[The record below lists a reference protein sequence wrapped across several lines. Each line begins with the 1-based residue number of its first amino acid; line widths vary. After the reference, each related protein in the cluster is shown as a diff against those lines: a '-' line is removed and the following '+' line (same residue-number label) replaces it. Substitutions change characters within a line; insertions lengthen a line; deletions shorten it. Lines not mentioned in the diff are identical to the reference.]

1 MFTDL
6 ASRLAKLLVHYSLRI
21 KKGDTFFIEGTTEA
35 APLITEIYR
44 EAVRSGANP
53 TTMVH
58 IPGLKYILL
67 NEGQEEQISYEN
79 PYFLYI
85 IEHTDVFA
93 RIYSSAN
100 TRELANMPPE
110 KTQKLAQ
117 SEAGTMRAFF
127 MRNLDPNF
135 RWCVLPWVTSANAIE
150 ANMSNEEY
158 AHLIEKTCF
167 LDQPDPAMA
176 CELLRIEQQKYCSF
190 LEKVDKLHILAP
202 GTDLTMSVKGRKWV
216 NCHGLQDLPDGE
228 VFSAP
233 LEDSVNGVV
242 SFTTP
247 AREVEG
253 VVLTFKN
260 GEVVDFSARRGQNRL
275 AKTLEIPGARRLG
288 EVGIGTNFGQD
299 RITNMVLFDEKMG
312 GTIHLAIGSAY
323 PDSGGKNDSGIHHDM
338 LVDLRQEGRIYA
350 DDRQIFENGK
360 FMI

>member
-1 MFTDL
+1 MFIDL
-6 ASRLAKLLVHYSLRI
+6 ASRLAKLLVHYSVRV
-21 KKGDTFFIEGTTEA
+21 KKGDTVFIEGTTEA

-44 EAVRSGANP
+44 ESVRAGGNP

-85 IEHTDVFA
+85 IQHTDVFL

-100 TRELANMPPE
+100 TRELANMPPD
-110 KTQKLAQ
+110 KTQKLTQ
-117 SEAGTMRAFF
+117 SEAATMRAFF
-127 MRNLDPNF
+127 ARNMDANF
-135 RWCVLPWVTSANAIE
+135 RWCVLPWVTSANAME

-167 LDQPDPAMA
+167 LDQPDPAAA
-176 CELLRIEQQKYCSF
+176 CELLRIEQQKSCDF
-190 LEKVDKLHILAP
+190 LEKVEKLHITGP
-202 GTDLTMSVKGRKWV
+202 GTDLSMSVKDRKWI
-216 NCHGLQDLPDGE
+216 NCHGLEDLPDGE
-228 VFSAP
+228 IFTAP
-233 LEDSVNGVV
+233 LEDSVNGKV

-253 VVLTFKN
+253 VVLTFKD
-260 GEVVDFSARRGQNRL
+260 GEVVDFSARRGQERL

-288 EVGIGTNFGQD
+288 EIGIGTNFGQTN
-299 RITNMVLFDEKMG
+299 ITNMVLFDEKMG

-323 PDSGGKNDSGIHHDM
+323 PESGGKNESGIHHDM
-338 LVDLRQEGRIYA
+338 LVDLRKEGRIYA
-350 DDRQIFENGK
+350 DDRLIFENGK
-360 FMI
+360 FVV